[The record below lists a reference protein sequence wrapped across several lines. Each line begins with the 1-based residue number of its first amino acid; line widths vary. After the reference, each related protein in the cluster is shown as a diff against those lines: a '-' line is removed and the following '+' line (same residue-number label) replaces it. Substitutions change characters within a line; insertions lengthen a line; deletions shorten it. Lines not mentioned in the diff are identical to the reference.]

1 MAPTGIAAKNING
14 HTIHLALHIRN
25 TSTYFET
32 LSYYNEQQKK
42 ELRQTKA
49 IIINKVLMVSEKL
62 LSFISSLFAKINTV
76 SLPFSRISTLLISDL
91 AQLSPVNGKQIFYAS
106 EQQEFFPLFLTTSHR
121 QQNDQLF
128 YNILQKIRLGNISL
142 QTKNLINKKVLL
154 YQNNNIALLNTTYIL
169 GFRHEADSI
178 NNLICRYL
186 PVLED
191 TSNESLISIAID

>member
-49 IIINKVLMVSEKL
+49 IIIDEILIVSEKL

-106 EQQEFFPLFLTTSHR
+106 E
-121 QQNDQLF
+121 
-128 YNILQKIRLGNISL
+128 
-142 QTKNLINKKVLL
+142 
-154 YQNNNIALLNTTYIL
+154 
-169 GFRHEADSI
+169 
-178 NNLICRYL
+178 
-186 PVLED
+186 
-191 TSNESLISIAID
+191 